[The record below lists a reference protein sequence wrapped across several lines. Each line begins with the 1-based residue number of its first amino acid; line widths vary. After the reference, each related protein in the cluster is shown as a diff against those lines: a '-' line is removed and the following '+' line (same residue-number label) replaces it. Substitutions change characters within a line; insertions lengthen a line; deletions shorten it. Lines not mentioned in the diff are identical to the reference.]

1 MILPLKILLCLLI
14 LSSCTSEEHVKK
26 YAEMY
31 GWESYKIQGYSLWGC
46 SKDDIWHT
54 KFTAIKNG
62 KKISGV
68 VCKGLLKGSTLRL
81 D

>member
-1 MILPLKILLCLLI
+1 
-14 LSSCTSEEHVKK
+14 
-26 YAEMY
+26 MY
-31 GWESYKIQGYSLWGC
+31 GWEEYHVEGYSLWGC
-46 SKDDIWHT
+46 AKDDIWHT

-62 KKISGV
+62 KKFSGV